1 MHSQVF
7 CDMETDG
14 GGYTYYP
21 VKNGIATGGSGDWD
35 SCQVRA
41 AWCLAMLALRA
52 HSLVVR

>member
-1 MHSQVF
+1 
-7 CDMETDG
+7 METDG